1 ARSVDVRVSNI
12 AGSASLPDGLT
23 YIVPD
28 DTLVIESD
36 GDFGYLAQGATV
48 ALTIPVRNTGRF
60 PVSVSGVSISGDK
73 PGVLSLG
80 TGGTCALNGFELQA
94 SRSCSLELR
103 AYGSGLGAVS
113 GELALATTVPQ
124 GKRTLT
130 LKAVVSEP

>member
-1 ARSVDVRVSNI
+1 GIPSLTSIVPNSGSVVGGWSATLTGGSFVPGMTVLVDGQSAEVAVETATSATIEVPESKVLVARSVDVCVSNI

-60 PVSVSGVSISGDK
+60 PVSVSGVSI
-73 PGVLSLG
+73 
-80 TGGTCALNGFELQA
+80 
-94 SRSCSLELR
+94 
-103 AYGSGLGAVS
+103 
-113 GELALATTVPQ
+113 
-124 GKRTLT
+124 
-130 LKAVVSEP
+130 